1 MAIEFNATQIPGLL
15 SNTKVSDKDPL
26 IVTEWRAIYAEKLID
41 VTSITLSESFK
52 KPVCIY
58 LFALKVPVLD
68 GNFIPRVKKLLS
80 NYDYIDGVDRCF
92 LWLDDEGNFEINPI
106 YKFGQ
111 AIIID
116 GEKQIK
122 KVANGQSQKLW
133 INRSI
138 YFAPA
143 LLSTVS
149 INEDQ
154 DGFEIRRDLLSV
166 DSYDYGLYLV
176 DPSTTKDSWPLGK
189 IATNRKKLSLEPP
202 LLISYHTAG
211 SSIQFDIS
219 LPFNFENPKLFYI
232 GEDAYPYHDD
242 INNATI
248 LSSGVKYYF
257 KREGNSV
264 EITYP
269 TFRSVDPL
277 KFRGFFHPAAIFNP
291 EYTKFAFEPAKVL
304 ATNIPT
310 TYGKF
315 ISVET
320 IAESALV
327 FAKSP
332 DANDGQSRYYWTP
345 EGEFALLNT
354 AEEPL
359 QYESQNRLLCGLSG
373 TEAISFKGKSETNQ
387 GDLICFKSGQ
397 PAVANVFPLDAN
409 NQSKAAALL
418 NSTFTTAWI
427 SFKKN
432 AGNDNSN
439 ISYYSQPADAA
450 LFKPQ
455 VIEDKN
461 KETANILTYSETPS
475 SNLTDHDQS
484 FFPLAT
490 SAIAMPVLGKRVK
503 GGPGYYDQT
512 DISQFE
518 IQILNP
524 SRKTEIAKAKR
535 AFKKLQGKKLKTALT
550 TDLNLSTTPQGLM
563 VNLATDFGWQSLT
576 MANPTTVD
584 KLPLQFNDITEKG
597 DHTALQE
604 AFQTNEQFLVISNP
618 IPVANIEYYKQYF
631 QNKIDI
637 AAWPFILD
645 ITGQNNWTSKTGFNN
660 IVIFKFCNYS
670 IEERIKNQQ
679 LWTDPLNFNTTANL
693 SGLSDWIIAYIET
706 AKKSVADQGNNSPFK
721 HFVDI
726 VTNEN
731 WNGIL
736 CLQVTLEL
744 NSVPKEIKAILAGI
758 DTSRFTAHHFG
769 IEANQISL
777 TADNKIN
784 PDFKSSMFGLINYID
799 EVYEKRKPS
808 DPLIQAKGDFD
819 FKVLE
824 LQVLF
829 EQSEVKDFK
838 SKIQLTLNKL
848 FNETVSIK
856 HDVRDEAITENSIVL
871 NGLYDKRNGNTS
883 YAFAITKVDQLNLA
897 SIALDNLKISGVQL
911 TTVGETDGIALTTRF
926 YISGK
931 LAFNQLENFDLFSY
945 EKLGFSNLILDMKF
959 NLGDLG
965 PDKTPKKTF
974 SFDPTTL
981 IFVKTDV
988 QTREDSLVPNFPLD
1002 LTGLIYNTPNLAT
1015 KEKPAVTPASLS
1027 YIPVDAPLAT
1037 MPILATDTWYALRFN
1052 VNLGSLG
1059 ALTAKVGFNAEII
1072 LAWSPGVT
1080 NNKTQVFIKMPFSG
1094 GKPDKGFSLQGILK
1108 FAVGDIMF
1116 LSTPAEDKEKIQYAM
1131 VFTQIGLSLLGL
1143 KLPKTGNTIFYLFGN
1158 PEGNQGDASTGNL
1171 AWFGAYQAKKEEKGK
1186 NLLNNHKSLTLKN

>member
-15 SNTKVSDKDPL
+15 SNSKVSDTN
-26 IVTEWRAIYAEKLID
+26 IVTEWRAVYAENLKD
-41 VTSITLSESFK
+41 VTSITLSESFEK
-52 KPVCIY
+52 AVCMY
-58 LFALKVPVLD
+58 LFALKPPVLEET
-68 GNFIPRVKKLLS
+68 FIPRVKKLLS
-80 NYDYIDGVDRCF
+80 NYDYVDGVDRCF
-92 LWLDDEGNFEINPI
+92 VWLDEEGNLEVDAS
-106 YKFGQ
+106 YKLGQ

-116 GEKQIK
+116 DDKQIK
-122 KVANGQSQKLW
+122 KVANGGSQKLW
-133 INRSI
+133 VNKSI

-149 INEDQ
+149 INDEQ
-154 DGFEIRRDLLSV
+154 DGFEIKRGILSV
-166 DSYDYGLYLV
+166 DSYKYGFYLV
-176 DPSTTKDSWPLGK
+176 DPFTTEDSWPLGK
-189 IATNRKKLSLEPP
+189 IATNKKLALEPP
-202 LLISYHTAG
+202 LLISFNTAG

-219 LPFNFENPKLFYI
+219 FPFDFENPEFFYI
-232 GEDAYPYHDD
+232 GEDAYPYHDE
-242 INNATI
+242 INNSTI
-248 LSSGVKYYF
+248 LSSAVKYYF
-257 KREGNSV
+257 ERAGNSV

-269 TFRSVDPL
+269 IFRSTESL
-277 KFRGFFHPAAIFNP
+277 KFRGFFYPSAVFNP
-291 EYTKFAFEPAKVL
+291 DYTKFAFEPAKVL
-304 ATNIPT
+304 ATNIPSS
-310 TYGKF
+310 YGKLT
-315 ISVET
+315 SVET
-320 IAESALV
+320 TNNAALV

-332 DANDGQSRYYWTP
+332 NANDGQSRYYWTP
-345 EGEFALLNT
+345 EGEFAMLNIAT
-354 AEEPL
+354 DQANNEF
-359 QYESQNRLLCGLSG
+359 QNRLLCGLSG
-373 TEAISFKGKSETNQ
+373 TETISFSGKSGTEKV
-387 GDLICFKSGQ
+387 DLICFRSGQ
-397 PAVANVFPLDAN
+397 PAVANVFPLDADH
-409 NQSKAAALL
+409 QSKAAELL
-418 NSTFTTAWI
+418 NSAFTTAWV
-427 SFKKN
+427 SFKK
-432 AGNDNSN
+432 AGNYSAE
-439 ISYYSQPADAA
+439 IAYYSQPANAA

-455 VIEDKN
+455 VIKAAAMATEK
-461 KETANILTYSETPS
+461 ILTYAETPS
-475 SNLTDHDQS
+475 SNLAEHDQS

-490 SAIAMPVLGKRVK
+490 SAIARPILGKRVK
-503 GGPGYYDQT
+503 GGSGYYDQE

-524 SRKTEIAKAKR
+524 ARKTEIAKAKR
-535 AFKKLQGKKLKTALT
+535 AFKKLQGKKLKTFAAA
-550 TDLNLSTTPQGLM
+550 DFNLSTTPQGLM
-563 VNLATDFGWQSLT
+563 VNLSPDFGWQSLT
-576 MANPTTVD
+576 MANPTTSE
-584 KLPLQFNDITEKG
+584 KPPLQFNNITDKG
-597 DHTALQE
+597 DDTALQE

-631 QNKIDI
+631 QNRIDV

-645 ITGQNNWTSKTGFNN
+645 ITGQNNWTSKQGFNN

-679 LWTDPLNFNTTANL
+679 LWTDPLNFNTAANL
-693 SGLSDWIIAYIET
+693 SSLSDWILQYIET
-706 AKKSVADQGNNSPFK
+706 AKKSVVEQGDNSPFK

-726 VTNEN
+726 VTNES

-769 IEANQISL
+769 IEANQIAL
-777 TADNKIN
+777 TAENKID
-784 PDFKSSMFGLINYID
+784 PAFKSSMFGLINYID
-799 EVYEKRKPS
+799 EIYEKWKPG
-808 DPLIQAKGDFD
+808 DPLLVAKNDFD

-829 EQSEVKDFK
+829 EKSEVKDFK

-848 FNETVSIK
+848 FNETVAIK
-856 HDVRDEAITENSIVL
+856 HYVRDEAITENSIVL

-897 SIALDNLKISGVQL
+897 STALSNVKISGVQL
-911 TTVGETDGIALTTRF
+911 TTVGETGGAALTTRF
-926 YISGK
+926 YISGA
-931 LAFNQLENFDLFSY
+931 LAFNEQENFDLFSY
-945 EKLGFSNLILDMKF
+945 EKLGFSNLILDMNF

-974 SFDPTTL
+974 SFDPTAL
-981 IFVKTDV
+981 IFGKTTV
-988 QTREDSLVPNFPLD
+988 QTRENSLVPNFPVD
-1002 LTGLIYNTPNLAT
+1002 LSGLIYNTPNLAT

-1037 MPILATDTWYALRFN
+1037 MPILATDAWYALRFN

-1072 LAWSPGVT
+1072 LAWSPGVA

-1116 LSTPAEDKEKIQYAM
+1116 LSTPAEDREKVQYAM

-1143 KLPKTGNTIFYLFGN
+1143 KLPRTGNTIFYLFGN

-1171 AWFGAYQAKKEEKGK
+1171 AWFGAYQAKKEEKEK